1 MFSAL
6 IESFFSTTT
15 AASITELFLVVIIL
29 VLIAACIL
37 GAAGKSKRFTDYAST
52 LMTSIGILG
61 TFAGIVIG
69 LLAFDANNI
78 DGSIPALLEGLKTAF
93 ITSVA
98 GMFAAVLF
106 SLLNAV
112 VFAELSAKRQKK
124 LSAENTLQGVQPE
137 HIYKAMQAQY
147 KALVNIYKGLSGE
160 EEGSLVGQFKMLRA
174 DMTPLQTLGSTM
186 QTMGTSLQHLQSLEH
201 IQSQLTPSV
210 ETSLAHTLCQDNQRL
225 TTEFSAMREQQAQQ
239 QAKTQEQLAAALEQ
253 ISQLQSGF
261 EHRHEQT
268 LTHYAQF
275 DEKLF
280 TALDQF
286 AEMMSRAATEQ
297 IIDALKNVIQE
308 FNNKLTEQFGE
319 NFKALDESVKSLV
332 TWQEQYRQQVEKMSE
347 QYKES
352 VESLVGTR
360 EAVSG
365 IWKECE
371 NIPKAMNDLK
381 DVLEVNQHQIS
392 ELQRHL
398 EAFVTMRDKAVE
410 AVPMIQGQ
418 VENLG
423 QQLASSTETLHG
435 HLLAT
440 SAQLTQGSNEIRV
453 ALEES
458 SEHFRDSVNTTQ
470 QAFSS
475 MANEVATSSEGI
487 SQTLKDAA
495 TEINNQARNTLEQMQ
510 VDSRKMQ
517 EEVATTVSKLGEGTS
532 SVSKDLEKLVSSME
546 RYSTDAVN
554 DFKRLGESISNEVN
568 STFSAAQKSME
579 GYMQQSV
586 SKTGDTINAELETL
600 EKATAR
606 EISRAM
612 QEMGSQLTTITA
624 RFVKDYET
632 MVRAME
638 KVIQAQLDR

>member
-6 IESFFSTTT
+6 ITNFFSTTT
-15 AASITELFLVVIIL
+15 AATITELFLVVIIL

-37 GAAGKSKRFTDYAST
+37 GAVGKSKRFTDYAAT

-69 LLAFDANNI
+69 LLAFDTDNI

-112 VFAELSAKRQKK
+112 VFAELATRRQKK
-124 LSAENTLQGVQPE
+124 ISAEDTEQGVQPE
-137 HIYKAMQAQY
+137 HIYKTMQAQY
-147 KALVNIYKGLSGE
+147 DTLINIYKGLSGD

-174 DMTPLQTLGSTM
+174 DMTPLQTLGNTM

-201 IQSQLTPSV
+201 IQNQLTPGV
-210 ETSLAHTLCQDNQRL
+210 EASLAHTLCQDNQRL
-225 TTEFSAMREQQAQQ
+225 TAEFSAMREQQV
-239 QAKTQEQLAAALEQ
+239 KTQEQ
-253 ISQLQSGF
+253 ISQLQTGF
-261 EHRHEQT
+261 EQRHEQT

-308 FNNKLTEQFGE
+308 FNERLTEQFGE

-332 TWQEQYRQQVEKMSE
+332 TWQEQYRQQVEKMGE
-347 QYKES
+347 QYEQS

-360 EAVSG
+360 EAVAG
-365 IWKECE
+365 IWTECE

-410 AVPMIQGQ
+410 AVPMIQEQMDNFG
-418 VENLG
+418 L
-423 QQLASSTETLHG
+423 QLATSTETLHG

-440 SAQLTQGSNEIRV
+440 STQLTQGSNEIRV

-475 MANEVATSSEGI
+475 MANEVASSSEGI

-495 TEINNQARNTLEQMQ
+495 TEINNQARNTLEQMHI
-510 VDSRKMQ
+510 DSRKMQ
-517 EEVATTVSKLGEGTS
+517 DEVTATVTKLGEGTN
-532 SVSKDLEKLVSSME
+532 SVSKDLEKLVGSME
-546 RYSTDAVN
+546 RYSTDTIN
-554 DFKRLGESISNEVN
+554 DFKRLGESIANEVN
-568 STFSAAQKSME
+568 NTFSNAQQAME

-586 SKTGDTINAELETL
+586 NRTGETINTELKALET
-600 EKATAR
+600 ATAR
-606 EISRAM
+606 EISHAM
-612 QEMGSQLTTITA
+612 QEMGSQLATITA
-624 RFVKDYET
+624 RFVQDYET

-638 KVIQAQLDR
+638 QVIQTGLDR